1 MPKVNYAITIAI
13 DDKHSVFHFYTM
25 YENDKT
31 FENEQAEENNKYKI
45 THTIKSYSSKE
56 LNDDFFEKFKNAVK
70 QFVEDNPSEDVKK
83 ITVIVPDN
91 AYLMDTI
98 KIPTMK
104 GFGQTRK
111 TLDNNL
117 RGLYKNFNDLKVN
130 AIIKNQNK
138 QYTTYITT
146 VLLKNIVSSI
156 YSSCSENK
164 LLVDTLTYSSSTL
177 VSGAVTVNPKLK
189 NGSYMLLD
197 IKDIYSRYVFV
208 INGKVVGSYT
218 IPFGMESLTKKR
230 VLKEDMLFDHTSGE
244 ILILNAKEKIR
255 AKKLTVMAMDAVF
268 EDESLDEIEGE
279 EENQTEEK
287 ILDNVKTYV
296 KKARKLP
303 KFMLR
308 ETPTTPEGV
317 MCENFRIFVKWA
329 LTLLESNKKITE
341 QVEINNIYVNI
352 PTNLQYVLD
361 KTNEE
366 MENEIRF
373 FPLTT
378 QEDNIEES
386 ILNNLELYG
395 SIFQKQVNISGKL

>member
-146 VLLKNIVSSI
+146 LLLKNIVSSI

-177 VSGAVTVNPKLK
+177 VSGAVTINPKLK
-189 NGSYMLLD
+189 NGAYMLLD

-230 VLKEDMLFDHTSGE
+230 VLKEDMLFDHLTAE
-244 ILILNAKEKIR
+244 IMVINAKEKAR

-287 ILDNVKTYV
+287 TLDNVKTYV

-378 QEDNIEES
+378 PEDNIEES

-395 SIFQKQVNISGKL
+395 SIFPKQVNISGKL

>member
-230 VLKEDMLFDHTSGE
+230 VLKEDMLFDHLTAE
-244 ILILNAKEKIR
+244 IMVINAKEKAR

>member
-56 LNDDFFEKFKNAVK
+56 LNDDFFEKFKTAVK

-230 VLKEDMLFDHTSGE
+230 VLKEDMLFDHLTAE
-244 ILILNAKEKIR
+244 IMVINAKEKAR

>member
-25 YENDKT
+25 YENEKT
-31 FENEQAEENNKYKI
+31 FENEQTEENNKYKI

-230 VLKEDMLFDHTSGE
+230 VLKEDMLFDHLTAE
-244 ILILNAKEKIR
+244 IMVINAKEKAR

-279 EENQTEEK
+279 EENQAEEK
-287 ILDNVKTYV
+287 TLENVKTYV

-352 PTNLQYVLD
+352 PNNLQYVLD

-373 FPLTT
+373 VPLTT
-378 QEDNIEES
+378 TEDNIEES

-395 SIFQKQVNISGKL
+395 SIFPKQVNISGKL

>member
-56 LNDDFFEKFKNAVK
+56 LNDDFFEKFKNVVK

-146 VLLKNIVSSI
+146 LLLKNIVSSI

-177 VSGAVTVNPKLK
+177 VSGAVTINPKLK

-230 VLKEDMLFDHTSGE
+230 VLKEDMLFDHLTAE
-244 ILILNAKEKIR
+244 IMVINAKEKAR

-287 ILDNVKTYV
+287 TLDNVKTYV

-352 PTNLQYVLD
+352 PTNLQYILD

-378 QEDNIEES
+378 PEDNIEES

-395 SIFQKQVNISGKL
+395 SIFPKQVNISGKL

>member
-56 LNDDFFEKFKNAVK
+56 LNDDFFEKFKTAVK

-230 VLKEDMLFDHTSGE
+230 VLKEDMLFDHLTAE
-244 ILILNAKEKIR
+244 IMVINAKEKAR

-395 SIFQKQVNISGKL
+395 SIFPKQVNISGKL

>member
-31 FENEQAEENNKYKI
+31 FENEQIEENNKYKI

-56 LNDDFFEKFKNAVK
+56 LNDDFFGKFKNAVK

-208 INGKVVGSYT
+208 INGKVVGNYT

-287 ILDNVKTYV
+287 TLDNVKTYV

-352 PTNLQYVLD
+352 PNNLHYVLD
-361 KTNEE
+361 KTNDE

-378 QEDNIEES
+378 TEDNIEES

-395 SIFQKQVNISGKL
+395 SIFPKQVNISGKL